1 MRITRPVL
9 DTSALNWFKIRKSK
23 GSHIIH
29 PLTRSGRTDLSG
41 SCITVKNHEICEV
54 SNILST
60 NMIAGS
66 VQARRLVEC
75 GRVRLGTNKESKNS
89 LFSPENVFLDGHTIE
104 ELRHSHCAVYKPAGI
119 SSVDECRSLLP
130 FPSMF
135 FGYKSGL
142 ERSCSGLVLLINN
155 TQISRMIERSN
166 FERVYYVTVSGDRP
180 LSPKDIIRLKAK
192 TSSEEID
199 CFGGI
204 VSTGSCFSLRMKIRG
219 APPNKV
225 RSIFNSLGFDL
236 QECRLMS
243 IGNVSLE
250 KVGLKV
256 PKSFKFLSIEEIIK
270 LLL

>member
-23 GSHIIH
+23 QSHIIY
-29 PLTRSGRTDLSG
+29 PLTRSGTTDRSVP
-41 SCITVKNHEICEV
+41 SIRVKNHEICEI
-54 SNILST
+54 SNILSR

-66 VQARRLVEC
+66 VEARHLVEC
-75 GRVRLGTNKESKNS
+75 GRVRLGIKNESKHS
-89 LFSPENVFLDGHTIE
+89 LFLPENVFLDGHTIE

-135 FGYKSGL
+135 FGYKTGL

-155 TQISRMIERSN
+155 TPISRMIERSN

-180 LSPKDIIRLKAK
+180 LSSKDIIRLKTT
-192 TSSEEID
+192 TSSAEID
-199 CFGGI
+199 CFGGK
-204 VSTGSCFSLRMKIRG
+204 VSTGSCFSLRITIRG
-219 APPNKV
+219 SAPNKV

-250 KVGLKV
+250 KVGLQV